1 MPRPLDVS
9 LYMHIHIRTYI
20 IMYIYALFCKRP
32 STIFHCFS
40 PVKFLLY
47 FIVILIVSRPRCLF
61 SVTVRRPTTL
71 YNTAVSLFLV
81 FIVVHAYIYSIVRI
95 SIYSVVF
102 VPYILWYYEYIVS
115 YKYIIPVLSY
125 LVSAGGQLL
134 L

>member
-1 MPRPLDVS
+1 MPHPLDVS

-20 IMYIYALFCKRP
+20 IIYIYAVFCKRP

-81 FIVVHAYIYSIVRI
+81 FIVVYAYIYSVVRI
-95 SIYSVVF
+95 SIFWCVV
-102 VPYILWYYEYIVS
+102 PSILWYYIVS
-115 YKYIIPVLSY
+115 YKYIIPVLYY

-134 L
+134 LLSY